1 MPRNVNEILAS
12 LPEPRRKAILAGA
25 DAMLAEEMTLAEIRK
40 MVLGSQAALAKK
52 MGIKQAA
59 VSRLERRANIHL
71 STLKQL
77 IGAMGG
83 EMKVVAQFADRPSVE
98 VNLCDALDLAGK
110 STNNT
115 RRPRSADHNET
126 AMSPLH
132 KPRRRGVIPSGTTGH
147 RVTAKSTKRSK

>member
-1 MPRNVNEILAS
+1 MPRNVNEILAK

-40 MVLGSQAALAKK
+40 MILGSQAALAKK

-83 EMKVVAQFADRPSVE
+83 EMKIVAQFAGRPGVVVS
-98 VNLCDALDLAGK
+98 LHDAFDVGAIAATTSPSKRQKAATSTLAP
-110 STNNT
+110 TLA
-115 RRPRSADHNET
+115 SA
-126 AMSPLH
+126 
-132 KPRRRGVIPSGTTGH
+132 RRR
-147 RVTAKSTKRSK
+147 RSKTSSHS